1 MKYNNTSNNNKKA
14 VKLISIQYH
23 MIRIVR
29 RLILMRIFNFNNN
42 NKIIPNYR
50 SNNKGMN
57 KLILSNNNND
67 NIIRL

>member
-1 MKYNNTSNNNKKA
+1 
-14 VKLISIQYH
+14 